1 MYEDILTKILNHP
14 DSVTLEQVAFVLSNE
29 ELTPKLF
36 AKADEVRR
44 KYLGT
49 EVFLRG
55 IIEFSNYC
63 SSNCLYCGIRAQNK
77 HVHRYRMTPQEIVD
91 RAQIISAQGIKT
103 VVLQSGED
111 PFYTKEVLGDIIS
124 AIKSLGLTITLSLG
138 ERSFDEYSYWKALGA
153 DRYLM
158 RHETADEELYEKLHP
173 GDKLENRKAHLLE
186 LKRLGYEVG
195 AGSMV
200 GLPGQDDFAL
210 AKDILFTY
218 ELDADMIGI
227 GPFIPHPDTPLR
239 DAPQGT
245 LEKTLKMVA
254 LTRLFLPDAN
264 IPATTALGSIHP
276 QGRQMALKCGAN
288 VIMPNF
294 TPSPYR
300 AEYVLYPNKICVME
314 NDVACGE
321 CTKALVKSAG
331 YTVSLSHGYR
341 KRRIKEQQ

>member
-1 MYEDILTKILNHP
+1 VYEDILTKILNHP
-14 DSVTLEQVAFVLSNE
+14 DSVTLEEIAFVLSND

-63 SSNCLYCGIRAQNK
+63 RSNCLYCGIRAQNK
-77 HVHRYRMTPQEIVD
+77 NVHRYRMTPQEIVD

-111 PFYTKEVLGDIIS
+111 PFYTKEVLGHIIS
-124 AIKSLGLTITLSLG
+124 AVKSLGLTITLSLG

-158 RHETADEELYEKLHP
+158 RHETADEKLYEKLHP

-200 GLPGQDDFAL
+200 GLPGQDDFSL

-239 DAPQGT
+239 DA
-245 LEKTLKMVA
+245 LSCLM
-254 LTRLFLPDAN
+254 LTYQPPLPWA
-264 IPATTALGSIHP
+264 A
-276 QGRQMALKCGAN
+276 
-288 VIMPNF
+288 F
-294 TPSPYR
+294 TH
-300 AEYVLYPNKICVME
+300 
-314 NDVACGE
+314 
-321 CTKALVKSAG
+321 KAGKW
-331 YTVSLSHGYR
+331 H
-341 KRRIKEQQ
+341 